1 MAEKEQKKLENY
13 RKVKKELEER
23 YDYLRHIDYPERREC
38 LIMELLKDI
47 LEKMEGKNDRYI

>member
-1 MAEKEQKKLENY
+1 MLEKEQEEQKELENY
-13 RKVKKELEER
+13 RKVKEELKER

-47 LEKMEGKNDRYI
+47 LEKMEGKE